1 MDTKSKK
8 STKWIILGSIVLIVA
23 ILLAVGPGLFMKYMR
38 AKWQDGSKYKVS
50 TLKMQV
56 KGVIRKANDGIIYLK
71 GDNNLF
77 YILENISQDQNID
90 DKINQECSV
99 RGSFRQ
105 ANNNETVDGNPVRL
119 FIDVDKLI
127 FKDSELNLKQENK
140 DVADANNV
148 NDRLKEKYRK
158 KAELRLKANTIL
170 NKPILFDVI
179 NGSVSALERKTL
191 DGKDYTAYVLTDEF
205 GDRYALYKKGKD
217 LKNLEGQKII
227 VLGREILPEKNIAL
241 FIDETTFELYEV
253 YDEQYNKIM

>member
-8 STKWIILGSIVLIVA
+8 NTKWIILGSIVLIVA

-38 AKWQDGSKYKVS
+38 AKWQDGNKYKVS

-56 KGVIRKANDGIIYLK
+56 KGVIKKANDGIIYLK
-71 GDNNLF
+71 GDNDLF
-77 YILENISQDQNID
+77 YVLENISQDQNID
-90 DKINQECSV
+90 DKIEQECSV

-105 ANNNETVDGNPVRL
+105 AKNNETVDGNPVRV
-119 FIDVDKLI
+119 FIGVDKLI
-127 FKDSELNLKQENK
+127 FKDSELNLKQDNK
-140 DVADANNV
+140 DVDDV
-148 NDRLKEKYRK
+148 NINDKLKEKYIK
-158 KAELRLKANTIL
+158 KAELRLKTNTIL

-179 NGSVSALERKTL
+179 KGSVSGLERKTL

-227 VLGREILPEKNIAL
+227 VLGREVLPEKNIAL
-241 FIDETTFELYEV
+241 FVDETTFELYEV

>member
-8 STKWIILGSIVLIVA
+8 SAKWIILGSIVLIVA

-38 AKWQDGSKYKVS
+38 AKWQDGHKYKVS

-56 KGVIRKANDGIIYLK
+56 KGVIKKANDGIVYLK

-77 YILENISQDQNID
+77 YILENLPRGID
-90 DKINQECSV
+90 DKIEQECSV
-99 RGSFRQ
+99 IGAFRQ
-105 ANNNETVDGNPVRL
+105 ANNNETVDGNSVRL
-119 FIDVDKLI
+119 FITVEDLI
-127 FKDSELNLKQENK
+127 FKNSELNVKKEDK
-140 DVADANNV
+140 EDKEIIDINN
-148 NDRLKEKYRK
+148 RLKEKYRK

-179 NGSVSALERKTL
+179 KGSVSGLERKTL

-217 LKNLEGQKII
+217 LKNLEGREII
-227 VLGREILPEKNIAL
+227 VLGREVLPEKNVAL
-241 FIDETTFELYEV
+241 FVDETTFELYEV
-253 YDEQYNKIM
+253 YDEQYNKLM